1 MFNSKNITN
10 EECLR
15 YEPQWNKLVEL
26 LEQSMNHNRKRNAFP
41 VIRGKTSPKVGA
53 L

>member
-1 MFNSKNITN
+1 MSNFITS
-10 EECLR
+10 EEFPR

-41 VIRGKTSPKVGA
+41 VTTGKTSPKVGA